1 MKLELSAIGLASYKN
16 ALKKIETI
24 PDDVLLKM
32 VDSKAEIVEQT
43 TVFTAANDLKGKYY
57 KGGVMQ
63 SVKRS
68 KPRKNKRKGPYSEI
82 KFIGKQHGNRLGEIA
97 FVNEYGKKKQPARP
111 FIRRAIEGSEDT
123 STAAAANVLFD
134 WQKKQG
140 L

>member
-1 MKLELSAIGLASYKN
+1 MKLELDAIGLESYKN

-24 PDDVLLKM
+24 PENVLLGM
-32 VDSKAEIVEQT
+32 VDAKAEIVEQT
-43 TVFTAANDLKGKYY
+43 TVYTASIDLQGPYY
-57 KGGVMQ
+57 EGGVMQ

-82 KFIGKQHGNRLGEIA
+82 RFVGTQHNNRLGEIA
-97 FVNEYGKKKQPARP
+97 FVNEYGKKSQPARP
-111 FIRRAIEGSEDT
+111 FIRRAIEGSENT
-123 STAAAANVLFD
+123 STAAAANVLFG

>member
-1 MKLELSAIGLASYKN
+1 MKLALDAFGLESYKN
-16 ALKKIETI
+16 ALKNIEQI
-24 PDDVLLKM
+24 PDDVLLEM

-43 TVFTAANDLKGKYY
+43 TVFTASTDLQGPYY
-57 KGGVMQ
+57 EGGVMQ

-68 KPRKNKRKGPYSEI
+68 KPRKNKRTGPYSMI
-82 KFIGKQHGNRLGEIA
+82 RFVGTQHGNRLGEIA
-97 FVNEYGKKKQPARP
+97 FVNEYGKKNQPARP

-123 STAAAANVLFD
+123 STAAAANVLFG